1 MWSRVHKEGYKA
13 CWQASQR
20 TVTQEYGQVLC
31 KLWWVKYRF
40 VTIFS
45 LFYKCSFNFPVRLND
60 LIELVHSTEF
70 GKENLLGRMPRLKKS
85 SRSTF
90 HGNLYELYIA
100 SNTLLASEL
109 QAYSRQKVACI
120 DILPTFLSGFC
131 SFVLFTSLPLP
142 FLALPF
148 LSSSSFYL
156 SCNVKKCKITSTCV
170 LSVQNNMTK
179 LNMSL

>member
-1 MWSRVHKEGYKA
+1 M
-13 CWQASQR
+13 
-20 TVTQEYGQVLC
+20 
-31 KLWWVKYRF
+31 KYRF

-70 GKENLLGRMPRLKKS
+70 GKENLLGR
-85 SRSTF
+85 
-90 HGNLYELYIA
+90 NLYELYIA

>member
-70 GKENLLGRMPRLKKS
+70 GKENLLGR
-85 SRSTF
+85 
-90 HGNLYELYIA
+90 NLYELYIA